1 MRIGISTIAYNQVEP
16 LKKLIES
23 AHWSVHEVIMNIFI
37 HSKLPA
43 VRQVCEEARQRG
55 TVTVFD
61 AGVNRGVAMSWN
73 DALITM
79 RKTECDVWIIV
90 NDDVWFTDGDVDK
103 IAQAAIENRDAY
115 AIFCAG
121 YNQHHDAQI
130 NCHGMSCF
138 AMQPIAL
145 EKVGFYDQNFFPAY
159 NEDVDYSR
167 RAAMVGLKPF
177 IVPDTHVYHIGSAAI
192 STNPVLG
199 QQNHGTHHMNNV
211 YWQNKWGCPVS
222 EDPNVG
228 HRRPFNMARFHP
240 YHIGEDERHRPFPGF
255 NRSDQHI
262 VRV

>member
-1 MRIGISTIAYNQVEP
+1 MRIGISTIAYNQPKTLGKLVTSSQATQHKVE
-16 LKKLIES
+16 LR
-23 AHWSVHEVIMNIFI
+23 IFQ
-37 HSKLPA
+37 HSKIPSVA
-43 VRQVCEEARQRG
+43 QVCDSAEEVYGAKVYRHG
-55 TVTVFD
+55 T
-61 AGVNRGVAMSWN
+61 NRGVATSWN
-73 DALITM
+73 DALIRM
-79 RKTECDVWIIV
+79 RDSGCDVLILV
-90 NDDVWFTDGDVDK
+90 NDDVWFEVGDIDK
-103 IAQAAIENRDAY
+103 IAQAAIENRDSY

-167 RAAMVGLKPF
+167 RAAMAGLKPF